1 MRNATGGDFGGDGEP
16 SWIFT
21 GPIGGSLHRVA
32 QAGQVGGQSGPRIV
46 ACSYQNDRAV
56 VVEDVI
62 MWTSEVRV
70 VSLSTGAVLYQ
81 HQYPSGQVASSVVAS
96 HDGRYLAEQTMSTD
110 AQGHQINGDTLIRR
124 TSDGSI
130 VARLSG
136 QAVRAF
142 SWDGSRVIT
151 MPGLGAADTHELRLV
166 DWQRGQILWRQAVPA
181 GIAPGYAY
189 VSALARPGGTDVV
202 VGIAADSTGGSPA
215 EQLWLVHAD
224 GTVTQVARGPIFPG
238 F

>member
-1 MRNATGGDFGGDGEP
+1 
-16 SWIFT
+16 
-21 GPIGGSLHRVA
+21 
-32 QAGQVGGQSGPRIV
+32 V

-70 VSLSTGAVLYQ
+70 VSLSSGALLYRL
-81 HQYPSGQVASSVVAS
+81 QYPSGQVASSLVAS
-96 HDGRYLAEQTMSTD
+96 HDGRYLAEQTVSS
-110 AQGHQINGDTLIRR
+110 GDTLIRR
-124 TSDGSI
+124 TSDGAV
-130 VARLSG
+130 VARLAG
-136 QAVRAF
+136 QAVSAF

-151 MPGLGAADTHELRLV
+151 MPAIGASDSHELRLV
-166 DWQRGQILWRQAVPA
+166 DWQRGRILWRLAEPA
-181 GIAPGYAY
+181 GVAPDLPY
-189 VSALARPGGTDVV
+189 VSTLARPGGTDIV

-224 GTVTQVARGPIFPG
+224 GTVTQVAKGPIFPC

>member
-1 MRNATGGDFGGDGEP
+1 
-16 SWIFT
+16 
-21 GPIGGSLHRVA
+21 
-32 QAGQVGGQSGPRIV
+32 
-46 ACSYQNDRAV
+46 
-56 VVEDVI
+56 

-70 VSLSTGAVLYQ
+70 MSLSTGALLYQ

-124 TSDGSI
+124 TSDGNI

-151 MPGLGAADTHELRLV
+151 MPGLGAPVRFSGDRPSLLAS
-166 DWQRGQILWRQAVPA
+166 RQATPTCTRS
-181 GIAPGYAY
+181 P
-189 VSALARPGGTDVV
+189 
-202 VGIAADSTGGSPA
+202 SPA
-215 EQLWLVHAD
+215 ER
-224 GTVTQVARGPIFPG
+224 T
-238 F
+238 

>member
-1 MRNATGGDFGGDGEP
+1 MRTATGADLSADMGP
-16 SWIFT
+16 SWLFT
-21 GPIGGSLHRVA
+21 GPIGGPLRRVA
-32 QAGQVGGQSGPRIV
+32 QAGQNGGQSGPRIV

-70 VSLSTGAVLYQ
+70 VSLSTGALLYQ

-96 HDGRYLAEQTMSTD
+96 HDGRYLAEQTVSP
-110 AQGHQINGDTLIRR
+110 ADTLIRR
-124 TSDGSI
+124 TSDGAV
-130 VARLSG
+130 VARLAG
-136 QAVRAF
+136 QAVSAF

-151 MPGLGAADTHELRLV
+151 MPAIGAADSHELRLV
-166 DWQRGQILWRQAVPA
+166 DWQRGRILWRLAEPV
-181 GIAPGYAY
+181 GIAPDLPY
-189 VSALARPGGTDVV
+189 VSTLARPGGTDVV

-224 GTVTQVARGPIFPG
+224 GTVTQVAKGPIFPC

>member
-1 MRNATGGDFGGDGEP
+1 
-16 SWIFT
+16 
-21 GPIGGSLHRVA
+21 
-32 QAGQVGGQSGPRIV
+32 
-46 ACSYQNDRAV
+46 
-56 VVEDVI
+56 

-70 VSLSTGAVLYQ
+70 MSLSTGALLYQ

-124 TSDGSI
+124 TSDGNI

-151 MPGLGAADTHELRLV
+151 MPGLGAPDTHEMRLV
-166 DWQRGQILWRQAVPA
+166 DWQRGQVLWRQAEPA

-189 VSALARPGGTDVV
+189 VYALAKPGGTDVI
-202 VGIAADSTGGSPA
+202 VGIAADSTGQAPVDALWVIHANGSA
-215 EQLWLVHAD
+215 A
-224 GTVTQVARGPIFPG
+224 QVAKGPIFPA